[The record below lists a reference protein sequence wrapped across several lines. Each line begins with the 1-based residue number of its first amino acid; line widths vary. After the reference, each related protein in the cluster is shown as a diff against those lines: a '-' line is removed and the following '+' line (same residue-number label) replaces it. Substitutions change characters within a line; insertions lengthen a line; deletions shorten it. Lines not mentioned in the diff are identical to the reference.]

1 MIAHDTEI
9 QRISFIYDVQISAI
23 SYDSQFQMI
32 NTDELTTE
40 QVCILKRG

>member
-23 SYDSQFQMI
+23 SYASQFHIDFIMI
-32 NTDELTTE
+32 NNTDELTTE
-40 QVCILKRG
+40 QV